1 MEIIDQV
8 RKRVDII
15 DIARKYTKLKKR
27 GRKYVGLC
35 PFHKEDQPSFTVDSE
50 KQLFHCFGCGVGG
63 DVFTLFMEKENVDF
77 TEALKHLARRY
88 HIKMPPEF
96 ISEEI
101 EKKARTYRIPAN
113 LAQSLWFFSEGD
125 LVSRLDSALFR
136 WKKDDLSDKALIFEL
151 EGLLKELTKTKQSIL
166 SDTLKYTLRHEGHG
180 PADTEWTEPPVKSD
194 DYDGPF

>member
-15 DIARKYTKLKKR
+15 DIALKYTKLKKR

-35 PFHKEDQPSFTVDSE
+35 PFHAEKTPSFTVDGE
-50 KQLFHCFGCGVGG
+50 KQLFHCFGCGRGG
-63 DVFTLFMEKENVDF
+63 DVFTLVMEKEIF
-77 TEALKHLARRY
+77 EFPEALKYLARRY

-136 WKKDDLSDKALIFEL
+136 WKKDDLSDKAFLFMM
-151 EGLLKELTKTKQSIL
+151 EGLLKELTGVNQSML
-166 SDTLKYTLRHEGHG
+166 SDALKCVLRHEGHG
-180 PADTEWTEPPVKSD
+180 PADTEWTEPPARSD
-194 DYDGPF
+194 DDDGPF